1 MRWCR
6 TAVAVAVLVVCGC
19 GGGAGRPAGHSTA
32 ASEPACAGSGVELT
46 GRGRIGVVLL
56 PQSGGDACQWNRFA
70 HQVAA
75 RGMRAVQFSW
85 EGDDVHD
92 ALGAVAAL
100 RRAGARRIALVGAS
114 LGGHV
119 ALVVAARRPRSVG
132 AVVTLSAERTERSDP
147 RDAARLARR
156 IRIPSL
162 TIGSRNDGW
171 TTFGADTRA
180 IHRAIPAR
188 VNVMRMVGGDA
199 HGVDLLTGR
208 TGAGLTAEIMRFV
221 QRDA

>member
-1 MRWCR
+1 MTATR
-6 TAVAVAVLVVCGC
+6 TSQSA
-19 GGGAGRPAGHSTA
+19 AG
-32 ASEPACAGSGVELT
+32 EPACARNAVTVS

-70 HQVAA
+70 HDVAA
-75 RGMRAVQFSW
+75 RGMRAAQVSW
-85 EGDDVHD
+85 QGDDVQD

-100 RRAGARRIALVGAS
+100 RHAGARRIALIGAS
-114 LGGHV
+114 LGGHI
-119 ALVVAARRPRSVG
+119 ALVVAARRPPSVG

-147 RDAARLARR
+147 RDAARQARR

-188 VNVMRMVGGDA
+188 VNVMRLVAGDA
-199 HGVDLLTGR
+199 HGVDLLSSR
-208 TGAGLTAEIMRFV
+208 IADEIVRFV
-221 QRDA
+221 QREA